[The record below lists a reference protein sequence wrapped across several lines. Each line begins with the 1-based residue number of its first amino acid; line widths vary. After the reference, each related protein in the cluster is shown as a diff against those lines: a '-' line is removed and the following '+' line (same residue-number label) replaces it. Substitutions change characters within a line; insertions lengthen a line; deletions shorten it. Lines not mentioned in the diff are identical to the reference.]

1 MTSLLYNPPIL
12 KPIKHKAYTYMFEQL
27 ELDDDLIRAVAELG
41 YERPTSIQQLVI
53 PEAMSGKDILASAP
67 TGTGK
72 TAAFLLPA
80 CQFLLDYPRR
90 QPGATRVLILTP
102 TRELALQIFE
112 QVKAIS
118 RYLPHI
124 NCGVITGGINYGT
137 DRDLL
142 EKNLDIL
149 VATPGRLFEHIE
161 KESFDCRDIECL
173 ILDEA
178 DRMLDMG
185 FSAVVNQIAAEA
197 RWRKQS
203 MLFSATLEGA
213 GIARFAGDL
222 LDEPVQLEAD
232 SSRKEKGVIHQW
244 IHLADNANHKLALL
258 THILNHQVETAIV
271 FVKTRERLATLVGQ
285 LNAADIDC
293 CWLQGEMPQ
302 DKRNT
307 AMQKFRDGEVKILV
321 ATDVAAR
328 GIDVDNISHVINYDM
343 PRTADVY
350 VHRIGR
356 TGRAGNKGTAI
367 SIVEAH
373 DIDIVPKIERYTKQA
388 LKRRV
393 IEGLRPN
400 NKEAKVSKKKKVST
414 KTKKAQ
420 LKAKRASAAK
430 KRKPK
435 GRGKKS
441 PS

>member
-1 MTSLLYNPPIL
+1 
-12 KPIKHKAYTYMFEQL
+12 MFDHL
-27 ELDDDLIRAVAELG
+27 ELDDDLIHAVADLG
-41 YERPTSIQQLVI
+41 YKEPTSIQSLVI
-53 PEAMSGKDILASAP
+53 PEAMNGRDILASAP

-90 QPGATRVLILTP
+90 HPGSTRILILTP

-112 QVKAIS
+112 QAKAICK
-118 RYLPHI
+118 YLPHI
-124 NCGVITGGINYGT
+124 TCGVITGGINYGT

-161 KESFDCRDIECL
+161 KESFDCRDIESL

-203 MLFSATLEGA
+203 MLFSATLEGT
-213 GIARFAGDL
+213 GIARFSEEL
-222 LDEPVQLEAD
+222 LNDPVELEAD
-232 SSRKEKGVIHQW
+232 SSRKEKGIIHQW
-244 IHLADNANHKLALL
+244 IHLADNAKHKLDLL
-258 THILNHQVETAIV
+258 THILSNQVETAIV

-285 LNAADIDC
+285 LQSVDINC

-302 DKRNT
+302 DKRNE
-307 AMQKFRDGEVKILV
+307 AMERFRVGNVKILI

-373 DIDIVPKIERYTKQA
+373 DIGIVPKIERYTKQA

-393 IEGLRPN
+393 IQELRPN
-400 NKEAKVSKKKKVST
+400 NKEAKPPSKKKVSN
-414 KTKKAQ
+414 KTKKAII
-420 LKAKRASAAK
+420 KAKRVAK
-430 KRKPK
+430 SKSRKKK
-435 GRGKKS
+435 GRGPKA
-441 PS
+441 

>member
-1 MTSLLYNPPIL
+1 
-12 KPIKHKAYTYMFEQL
+12 MFDQL
-27 ELDDDLIRAVAELG
+27 ELDDDLIHAVADLG
-41 YERPTSIQQLVI
+41 YKEPTSIQSLVI
-53 PEAMSGKDILASAP
+53 PEAMNGRDILASAP

-80 CQFLLDYPRR
+80 YQFLLDYPRR
-90 QPGATRVLILTP
+90 QPGSTRILILTP

-112 QVKAIS
+112 QTKAIS
-118 RYLPHI
+118 KYVPHLAS
-124 NCGVITGGINYGT
+124 GVITGGINYGT

-197 RWRKQS
+197 RWRKQT
-203 MLFSATLEGA
+203 MLFSATLEGT
-213 GIARFAGDL
+213 GIARFSDEL
-222 LDEPVQLEAD
+222 LNEPVELEAN

-244 IHLADNANHKLALL
+244 IHLADNAVHKFELL
-258 THILNHQVETAIV
+258 IHILSTQVETAIV

-285 LNAADIDC
+285 LQSVDIDC

-302 DKRNT
+302 DKRNLT
-307 AMQKFRDGEVKILV
+307 MERFRKGDVKILI

-328 GIDVDNISHVINYDM
+328 GIDVDNISHVINFDM

-367 SIVEAH
+367 SLVEAH
-373 DIDIVPKIERYTKQA
+373 DIGIVPKIERYTEQV

-393 IEGLRPN
+393 IAALRPA
-400 NKEAKVSKKKKVST
+400 NKEAKPPTKKKVSN
-414 KTKKAQ
+414 KTKKAV
-420 LKAKRASAAK
+420 LKAKRTAK
-430 KRKPK
+430 IKSRKKK
-435 GRGKKS
+435 GRGPKS
-441 PS
+441 